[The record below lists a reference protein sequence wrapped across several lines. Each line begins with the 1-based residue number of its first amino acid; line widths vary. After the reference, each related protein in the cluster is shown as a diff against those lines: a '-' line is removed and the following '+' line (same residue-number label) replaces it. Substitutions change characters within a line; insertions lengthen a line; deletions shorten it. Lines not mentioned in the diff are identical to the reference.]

1 MQAFDTN
8 QFHKSPN
15 FAQPMITLKDI
26 ERPIIISGP
35 CSAETEEQLMET
47 ARQLKATGKVHML
60 RAGIW
65 KPRTRPN
72 SFEGIGEIGLKWLM
86 QASVETGLPAMM
98 EVANAHHVELA
109 LKAGFKKFW
118 VGARTTVNPFTV
130 QEIADSVKGI
140 EGLEILVKNPIN
152 PDVNLWIGA
161 IERFMQV
168 GIEDVG
174 AVHRGFSSF
183 KTNRYRNEPMWEIPL
198 ALKSEFPSIKLLCDP
213 SHICG
218 KRELLFEIS
227 QKAIDLIYDGLMIE
241 SHITPD
247 VAWSDAKQQITPT
260 QLSELLDALV
270 IRSEYSDNSAFAKNL
285 EALRCEINSI
295 DTELQNLLIKRM
307 NVVQQIGKYKG
318 ENKITILQPQR
329 WDEIK
334 STHISFAK
342 EHGFSKIFI
351 DKYLEAIHL
360 ESIRQQTKVM
370 NEVGKK

>member
-1 MQAFDTN
+1 
-8 QFHKSPN
+8 
-15 FAQPMITLKDI
+15 MITLKDI
-26 ERPIIISGP
+26 NRPIIISGP
-35 CSAETEEQLMET
+35 CSAETEEQVMET
-47 ARQLKATGKVHML
+47 ARELNATGKVHML

-72 SFEGIGEIGLKWLM
+72 SFEGIGEIGLTWLM
-86 QASVETGLPAMM
+86 QASVETGLPCMT

-109 LKAGFKKFW
+109 LKAGFKKLW
-118 VGARTTVNPFTV
+118 IGARTTVNPFTV

-161 IERFMQV
+161 IERFLQV
-168 GIEDVG
+168 GIKDVH

-183 KTNRYRNEPMWEIPL
+183 TTKRYRNEPMWEIPL
-198 ALKSEFPSIKLLCDP
+198 ALKSEFPTIKLLCDP

-247 VAWSDAKQQITPT
+247 TAWSDALQQITPQDLNT
-260 QLSELLDALV
+260 LLENLV
-270 IRSEYSDNSAFAKNL
+270 IRSENSDNSAFAKNL
-285 EALRCEINSI
+285 EALRYEINTI
-295 DTELQNLLIKRM
+295 DSELQNLLIKRM
-307 NVVQQIGKYKG
+307 NVVQQIGKFKG

-334 STHISFAK
+334 STHIAFAK
-342 EHGFSKIFI
+342 ENGFSKIFI
-351 DKYLEAIHL
+351 EKYLEAIHL

-370 NEVGKK
+370 NDGAKD